1 MSIPRAPAGAGPSG
15 RRLWRE
21 IQADYELSEHETA
34 LLTALV
40 RQVDRLDKLEELIAA
55 EGLTVDASHGVK
67 MHPAVP
73 EARASAI
80 AIARISAALRL
91 PAGETGDDARPAAS
105 QRRTGVRGIYSIR
118 GGAG

>member
-34 LLTALV
+34 LLVALV
-40 RQVDRLDKLEELIAA
+40 RQVDRLDKLEELITA

-80 AIARISAALRL
+80 AIARISAALQL
-91 PAGETGDDARPAAS
+91 PAGDTGDTAKP
-105 QRRTGVRGIYSIR
+105 QRRTGVRGVYSI
-118 GGAG
+118 GGAA